1 MKKIILPMLGAAALL
16 TASLSSCK
24 TANVTIDQVNTQLAG
39 NWYFAKV
46 NGQQVQSPEA
56 EWPHLE
62 FNTQEGRISG
72 NAGCNQ
78 LMGSFTYSLNGEF
91 KFGDV
96 ASTRMMCPDMSL
108 EDTLS
113 TTLPK
118 VAKYSINTTT
128 GELTFSSADGT
139 PLVLMTRVNP
149 RTLMQY
155 KQSY

>member
-1 MKKIILPMLGAAALL
+1 MKKIFLPLLGAAALL
-16 TASLSSCK
+16 TASMTSCK

-39 NWYFAKV
+39 NWYFAEV
-46 NGQQVQSPEA
+46 NGQEVQSPEE

-62 FNTQEGRISG
+62 FNTQEGRVSG

-78 LMGSFTYSLNGEF
+78 LMGSFTYSLKGEF
-91 KFGDV
+91 KFGDL
-96 ASTRMMCPDMSL
+96 ASTRMMCPDMKL
-108 EDTLS
+108 EDALS

-118 VAKYSINTTT
+118 VTSYSINTTT
-128 GELTFSSADGT
+128 GALKFYSADGT
-139 PLVLMTRVNP
+139 PLVVLSRINP